1 MERSFLFDGTI
12 YALLPLVLFYV
23 FVIYRLFVYSPF
35 EEYLADTFLFSGFDE
50 PFLAP
55 AAIIGGTLQFCYH
68 FAFDADGLAVW
79 YLVQQIGDAEC
90 EPFLFV
96 RHEVRAGVF
105 ARGYKVRINGTDGGI
120 SGRNIG
126 CYHISQAFGSFFA
139 LLVEAMEESKRHLV
153 VVEVGTHDYV
163 L

>member
-12 YALLPLVLFYV
+12 YVLLQLVLFYV

-55 AAIIGGTLQFCYH
+55 TAIISGTLQFCYH
-68 FAFDADGLAVW
+68 FAFNTDSLAVW
-79 YLVQQIGDAEC
+79 YLVQQMSDTEC
-90 EPFLFV
+90 ESFLLV
-96 RHEVRAGVF
+96 RHEVWASVF
-105 ARGYKVRINGTDGGI
+105 ARGYEVRIHGTDGGI
-120 SGRNIG
+120 FGRDIG

-153 VVEVGTHDYV
+153 VVKVGTHDYV